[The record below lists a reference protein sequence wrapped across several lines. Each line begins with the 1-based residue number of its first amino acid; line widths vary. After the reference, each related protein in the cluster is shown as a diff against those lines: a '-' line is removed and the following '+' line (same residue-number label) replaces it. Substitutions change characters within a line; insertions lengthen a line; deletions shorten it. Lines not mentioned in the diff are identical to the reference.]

1 MAATRKSTHDGVY
14 DPHTNMM
21 FYPTIM
27 QPTHAKWEQIP
38 SPPLTESSQYLTNG
52 ATHTNGTTHTN
63 GDHISDP
70 MSIDPPTQQSIFT
83 SVPPVVSR
91 NYAVIDT
98 TYTAPPISNAGYPG
112 PDGTITDATSGT
124 LGLSSISSDIL
135 DELPED
141 CRRAFEEARAAE
153 VGWKQ
158 QWGTEAQSG
167 LRGGLKIG
175 FSGYPV

>member
-38 SPPLTESSQYLTNG
+38 PQTTPETPQQDLTNG
-52 ATHTNGTTHTN
+52 SAHTTN
-63 GDHISDP
+63 GDHS
-70 MSIDPPTQQSIFT
+70 SEPTIF
-83 SVPPVVSR
+83 SAVPQVVSR

-98 TYTAPPISNAGYPG
+98 TYTAPPISNAGFPG
-112 PDGTITDATSGT
+112 PDGTITDPTAGT
-124 LGLSSISSDIL
+124 QGLSTIPSDIL

-141 CRRAFEEARAAE
+141 CRQAFEAARAAE

-167 LRGGLKIG
+167 MRGGLRIG

>member
-38 SPPLTESSQYLTNG
+38 PQPTADSPKQHLTNG
-52 ATHTNGTTHTN
+52 SSHTTT
-63 GDHISDP
+63 SEP
-70 MSIDPPTQQSIFT
+70 SSEPTIFPA
-83 SVPPVVSR
+83 VPQVVSR

-98 TYTAPPISNAGYPG
+98 CYTAPPISNAGFPG
-112 PDGTITDATSGT
+112 PDGTITDPTSGSQ
-124 LGLSSISSDIL
+124 GLSTISSDIL

-141 CRRAFEEARAAE
+141 CRQAFEAARAAE

-167 LRGGLKIG
+167 MRRGLKIG

>member
-38 SPPLTESSQYLTNG
+38 PQPSTNPSQQQEPNLTNG
-52 ATHTNGTTHTN
+52 SSHPTTN
-63 GDHISDP
+63 DSP
-70 MSIDPPTQQSIFT
+70 SSSPTIF
-83 SVPPVVSR
+83 SAVPPVVSR

-98 TYTAPPISNAGYPG
+98 TYTAPPISNAGFPG
-112 PDGTITDATSGT
+112 PDGTITDPTAGSQG
-124 LGLSSISSDIL
+124 LGSIPSDLL

-141 CRRAFEEARAAE
+141 CRQAFEAARAAE

-167 LRGGLKIG
+167 MRGGLKIG

>member
-38 SPPLTESSQYLTNG
+38 PQPPTEPSNLSNGTAQTNG
-52 ATHTNGTTHTN
+52 SHTP
-63 GDHISDP
+63 DP
-70 MSIDPPTQQSIFT
+70 MSIDSQPKQSTLFT
-83 SVPPVVSR
+83 TVPPVVSR

-98 TYTAPPISNAGYPG
+98 AYTAPPISNAGFPG
-112 PDGTITDATSGT
+112 PDGTITDPTSGT
-124 LGLSSISSDIL
+124 QGLSSVPSDIL

-141 CRRAFEEARAAE
+141 CRKAFEDARAAE

-167 LRGGLKIG
+167 MRGGLRIG

>member
-38 SPPLTESSQYLTNG
+38 PQTSTETSQQQQNLTNG
-52 ATHTNGTTHTN
+52 ENPSEQT
-63 GDHISDP
+63 
-70 MSIDPPTQQSIFT
+70 IF
-83 SVPPVVSR
+83 SPVPPVVSR

-98 TYTAPPISNAGYPG
+98 TYTAPPISNAGFPG
-112 PDGTITDATSGT
+112 PDGTITDATAGSQ
-124 LGLSSISSDIL
+124 GLSTISSDIL

-141 CRRAFEEARAAE
+141 CRQAFEAARAAE

-167 LRGGLKIG
+167 MRGGLKIG

>member
-1 MAATRKSTHDGVY
+1 
-14 DPHTNMM
+14 MM

-38 SPPLTESSQYLTNG
+38 PQPSTDSSQQQTLTNG
-52 ATHTNGTTHTN
+52 SAHTTNGEP
-63 GDHISDP
+63 S
-70 MSIDPPTQQSIFT
+70 SSEPTIF
-83 SVPPVVSR
+83 SAVPPVVSR

-98 TYTAPPISNAGYPG
+98 NYTAPPISNAGFPG
-112 PDGTITDATSGT
+112 PDGTITDPTSGSQ
-124 LGLSSISSDIL
+124 GLSSIPSDIL

-141 CRRAFEEARAAE
+141 CRQAFETARAAE

-167 LRGGLKIG
+167 MRGGLKIG

>member
-38 SPPLTESSQYLTNG
+38 PQHPTESSQPLTNG
-52 ATHTNGTTHTN
+52 SAHTN
-63 GDHISDP
+63 GDHP
-70 MSIDPPTQQSIFT
+70 MTTDSQPTIFS

-98 TYTAPPISNAGYPG
+98 TYTAPPISNAGFPG
-112 PDGTITDATSGT
+112 PDGTITDPTSGT
-124 LGLSSISSDIL
+124 QGLSSIPSDIL

-141 CRRAFEEARAAE
+141 CRQAFEAARAAE

-167 LRGGLKIG
+167 MRGGLKIG

>member
-1 MAATRKSTHDGVY
+1 
-14 DPHTNMM
+14 MM
-21 FYPTIM
+21 FYPTTM

-38 SPPLTESSQYLTNG
+38 PQNPTDSSSQQHHLTNG
-52 ATHTNGTTHTN
+52 SAQTNGEPSTE
-63 GDHISDP
+63 
-70 MSIDPPTQQSIFT
+70 PTIFST
-83 SVPPVVSR
+83 VPPVVSR

-98 TYTAPPISNAGYPG
+98 TYTAPPISNAGFPG
-112 PDGTITDATSGT
+112 PDGTITDPTSGSQ
-124 LGLSSISSDIL
+124 GLSTIPSDIL

-141 CRRAFEEARAAE
+141 CRQAFEAARAAE

-167 LRGGLKIG
+167 MRGGLKIG

>member
-38 SPPLTESSQYLTNG
+38 PQPSTDSPQQQKHLTNG
-52 ATHTNGTTHTN
+52 STQTTNNEPSSEST
-63 GDHISDP
+63 
-70 MSIDPPTQQSIFT
+70 IFPA
-83 SVPPVVSR
+83 VPQVVSR

-98 TYTAPPISNAGYPG
+98 TYTAPPISNAGFPG
-112 PDGTITDATSGT
+112 PDGTITDPTSDSQGLGT
-124 LGLSSISSDIL
+124 IPSDIL

-141 CRRAFEEARAAE
+141 CRQAFEAARAAE

-167 LRGGLKIG
+167 MRGGLKIG

>member
-21 FYPTIM
+21 FYPTTM

-38 SPPLTESSQYLTNG
+38 PQNPTDSSSQQHHLTNG
-52 ATHTNGTTHTN
+52 SAQTNGEPSTE
-63 GDHISDP
+63 
-70 MSIDPPTQQSIFT
+70 PTIFST
-83 SVPPVVSR
+83 VPPVVSR

-98 TYTAPPISNAGYPG
+98 TYTAPPISNAGFPG
-112 PDGTITDATSGT
+112 PDGTITDPTSGSQ
-124 LGLSSISSDIL
+124 GLSTIPSDIL

-141 CRRAFEEARAAE
+141 CRQAFEAARAAE

-167 LRGGLKIG
+167 MRGGLKIG

>member
-1 MAATRKSTHDGVY
+1 
-14 DPHTNMM
+14 MM

-38 SPPLTESSQYLTNG
+38 PQHPTESSQPLTNG
-52 ATHTNGTTHTN
+52 SAPTN
-63 GDHISDP
+63 GDHP
-70 MSIDPPTQQSIFT
+70 MTTDSQPTIFS

-98 TYTAPPISNAGYPG
+98 TYTAPPISNAGFPG
-112 PDGTITDATSGT
+112 PDGTITDTTYGT
-124 LGLSSISSDIL
+124 QGLSSIPSDIL

-141 CRRAFEEARAAE
+141 CRQAFEAARAAE

-167 LRGGLKIG
+167 MRGGLKIG

>member
-1 MAATRKSTHDGVY
+1 
-14 DPHTNMM
+14 
-21 FYPTIM
+21 
-27 QPTHAKWEQIP
+27 
-38 SPPLTESSQYLTNG
+38 
-52 ATHTNGTTHTN
+52 
-63 GDHISDP
+63 
-70 MSIDPPTQQSIFT
+70 MSIDPPIHQSIFT

-112 PDGTITDATSGT
+112 PDGTITDTTSGT
-124 LGLSSISSDIL
+124 LGLSSISAEIL

-141 CRRAFEEARAAE
+141 CRRAFEDARAAE

>member
-38 SPPLTESSQYLTNG
+38 PQPTADSPKQHLTNG
-52 ATHTNGTTHTN
+52 STHTNGEPA
-63 GDHISDP
+63 SE
-70 MSIDPPTQQSIFT
+70 PTIFPA
-83 SVPPVVSR
+83 VPPVVSR

-98 TYTAPPISNAGYPG
+98 TYTAPPISNAGFPG
-112 PDGTITDATSGT
+112 PDGTITDPTSGSR
-124 LGLSSISSDIL
+124 GLSTISSDIL

-141 CRRAFEEARAAE
+141 CRQAFEAARAAE
-153 VGWKQ
+153 VGWRQ

-167 LRGGLKIG
+167 MRGGLKIG

>member
-38 SPPLTESSQYLTNG
+38 PQPPTDSPQQQQNFTNG
-52 ATHTNGTTHTN
+52 ETP
-63 GDHISDP
+63 SEQ
-70 MSIDPPTQQSIFT
+70 PTIF
-83 SVPPVVSR
+83 SPVPPVVTR
-91 NYAVIDT
+91 NYAVTDT
-98 TYTAPPISNAGYPG
+98 TYTAPPISNAGFPG
-112 PDGTITDATSGT
+112 PDGTITDPTAGSQ
-124 LGLSSISSDIL
+124 GLSTIPSDIL

-141 CRRAFEEARAAE
+141 CRQAFEAARAAE

-167 LRGGLKIG
+167 MRGGLKIG

>member
-38 SPPLTESSQYLTNG
+38 PQPATESSQQQHLTNG
-52 ATHTNGTTHTN
+52 SSAH
-63 GDHISDP
+63 
-70 MSIDPPTQQSIFT
+70 PPNDSPSTEPTIF
-83 SVPPVVSR
+83 SPVPPVVSR

-98 TYTAPPISNAGYPG
+98 TYTAPPISNAGFPG
-112 PDGTITDATSGT
+112 PDGTITDPTSGSQ
-124 LGLSSISSDIL
+124 GLSSIPSDIL

-141 CRRAFEEARAAE
+141 CRQAFETARAAE

-167 LRGGLKIG
+167 MRGGLKIG

>member
-38 SPPLTESSQYLTNG
+38 PQPSTNPSQQEPNL
-52 ATHTNGTTHTN
+52 TNGTTHPTN
-63 GDHISDP
+63 NDP
-70 MSIDPPTQQSIFT
+70 SELTIFPA
-83 SVPPVVSR
+83 VPQVVSR

-98 TYTAPPISNAGYPG
+98 TYTAPPISNAGFPG
-112 PDGTITDATSGT
+112 PDGTITDPTSGSQ
-124 LGLSSISSDIL
+124 GLSTVPSDIL

-141 CRRAFEEARAAE
+141 CRQAFEAARAAE

-167 LRGGLKIG
+167 MRGGLKIG